1 MRLEK
6 YTQWV
11 HNRDMQMLRTH
22 LARARAWIAGRLA
35 GRDPKQLALE
45 WSGCILGLGGA
56 AVLATN
62 TSASRYGWIAF
73 LMANFAVIG
82 FARMIRAHGLL
93 VQQCGFMLTSLLG
106 IYRAFFPHF

>member
-1 MRLEK
+1 
-6 YTQWV
+6 
-11 HNRDMQMLRTH
+11 MLRTTLAH
-22 LARARAWIAGRLA
+22 ARASVSRRLA

-45 WSGCILGLGGA
+45 WSGCILGLCGA

-62 TSASRYGWIAF
+62 TSVSRYGWIAF

-82 FARMIRAHGLL
+82 FARAIRAHGLL

-106 IYRAFFPHF
+106 IYRAFWPHL